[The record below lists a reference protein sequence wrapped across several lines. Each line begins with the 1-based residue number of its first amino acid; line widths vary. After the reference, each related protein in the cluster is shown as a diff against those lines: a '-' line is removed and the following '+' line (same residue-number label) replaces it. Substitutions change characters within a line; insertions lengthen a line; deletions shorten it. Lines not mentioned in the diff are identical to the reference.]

1 MIFSFSRNVGA
12 MASGNKK
19 KKDIDFDMIL
29 NEMNQ
34 IKMQQLAISHEIAS
48 IQGQNQLMWAQSRDL
63 QIQYNNQKDT
73 VEKILGFLASVF
85 SKKQGVGGAS
95 VPVPSEGNHFHDS
108 NSNCIIYSNWSKEKI
123 DYRRN
128 FGEFHQ

>member
-1 MIFSFSRNVGA
+1 

-48 IQGQNQLMWAQSRDL
+48 IQGQNQLMWTQSRDL

-85 SKKQGVGGAS
+85 SKKQGVGGAT

-108 NSNCIIYSNWSKEKI
+108 SSNW
-123 DYRRN
+123 YN
-128 FGEFHQ
+128 L